1 MLLQFCRALDC
12 GGLNRIH
19 ELEFSWVRSLE
30 LTDVCVQEGKCTAG
44 RHNHWSQITLSC
56 LLQCCSAADWRK
68 AGDQSCDVAPV
79 TNTQECL
86 NWDDRYLQIRGA
98 ATVPIVTDMRMTIPA
113 ISILRITI
121 MATDG
126 SATGP
131 NRDFFLPLMSQ
142 TEISNIRDMSE
153 LPRDQSVK
161 DNPDNCKE
169 LRI

>member
-1 MLLQFCRALDC
+1 MEVYNEIPSLQLLPFYIC
-12 GGLNRIH
+12 GG
-19 ELEFSWVRSLE
+19 
-30 LTDVCVQEGKCTAG
+30 
-44 RHNHWSQITLSC
+44 
-56 LLQCCSAADWRK
+56 
-68 AGDQSCDVAPV
+68 
-79 TNTQECL
+79 
-86 NWDDRYLQIRGA
+86 YLFGA
-98 ATVPIVTDMRMTIPA
+98 ATEPAVTDMRMTIPA

-126 SATGP
+126 SATRP

>member
-1 MLLQFCRALDC
+1 MSLIY
-12 GGLNRIH
+12 LNI
-19 ELEFSWVRSLE
+19 
-30 LTDVCVQEGKCTAG
+30 
-44 RHNHWSQITLSC
+44 
-56 LLQCCSAADWRK
+56 
-68 AGDQSCDVAPV
+68 
-79 TNTQECL
+79 
-86 NWDDRYLQIRGA
+86 GA
-98 ATVPIVTDMRMTIPA
+98 ATEPVVTDMRMTIPA

-161 DNPDNCKE
+161 DNPDNC
-169 LRI
+169 

>member
-1 MLLQFCRALDC
+1 MYKGAHSGRDHILYCRN
-12 GGLNRIH
+12 G
-19 ELEFSWVRSLE
+19 
-30 LTDVCVQEGKCTAG
+30 TA
-44 RHNHWSQITLSC
+44 TE
-56 LLQCCSAADWRK
+56 
-68 AGDQSCDVAPV
+68 PV
-79 TNTQECL
+79 
-86 NWDDRYLQIRGA
+86 
-98 ATVPIVTDMRMTIPA
+98 VTDMRMTIPA

-126 SATGP
+126 SATGQ
-131 NRDFFLPLMSQ
+131 NRDFFLLLMSQ